1 MANGINRRKALA
13 GGTAAIGGI
22 IGLSNGCSREPVE
35 KESRYINPGRESEPV
50 KNLSVGKSAVRLAS
64 FGHRLDYPGQ
74 DRITEMVR
82 SIRDAGYTAAS
93 CHTSIGHRNQWLDV
107 PDAEISELKEALKTY
122 DVDPFDVMI
131 WTNLIHPDSRTR
143 QTNLAYAA
151 ENIEA
156 AERIG
161 ARMVTA
167 VTGSCDPDYYIAAH
181 LDNWSEGTWKL
192 TVESIRQLLRDTS
205 GMKASLGVEAVVTT
219 NIDGPAAHKR
229 LMEDVGDER
238 CRVCLDPINMTSLAN
253 AYHTTET
260 LDECFNLLGES
271 ILGCHAKDVIIE
283 RDRMLLHLT
292 ESRACTGLLDYE
304 TYLTQLSR
312 MQWPRTLLIEHIPA
326 DQYAVAKGDII
337 DIAEH
342 LGVTIHGT

>member
-1 MANGINRRKALA
+1 MSTSRRNALKAGA
-13 GGTAAIGGI
+13 AAIGGL
-22 IGLSNGCSREPVE
+22 IGTSGGCTREPA
-35 KESRYINPGRESEPV
+35 KTESRYVNPGRNGEPV
-50 KNLSVGKSAVRLAS
+50 KNLTTGSTAVRLAS
-64 FGHRLDYPGQ
+64 FGHRLDYPGP
-74 DRITEMVR
+74 DKITYMVR
-82 SIRDAGYTAAS
+82 SIWEAGYTAAS
-93 CHTSIGHRNQWLDV
+93 CHTSIGNRNKWLDV
-107 PDAEISELKEALKTY
+107 PDSEISELKDALKTY

-181 LDNWSEGTWKL
+181 PDNWSDETWRF

-205 GMKASLGVEAVVTT
+205 GMKAALGVEAVVTT
-219 NIDGPAAHKR
+219 NIDGPTAHKR

-238 CRVCLDPINMTSLAN
+238 CRVCLDPTNMTSLAN

-304 TYLTQLSR
+304 TYLVQLSR
-312 MQWPRTLLIEHIPA
+312 MHWPRTLLIEHIPA
-326 DQYAVAKGDII
+326 DQYATAREDII
-337 DIAEH
+337 GIAKR
-342 LGVTIHGT
+342 LGVTIYGM